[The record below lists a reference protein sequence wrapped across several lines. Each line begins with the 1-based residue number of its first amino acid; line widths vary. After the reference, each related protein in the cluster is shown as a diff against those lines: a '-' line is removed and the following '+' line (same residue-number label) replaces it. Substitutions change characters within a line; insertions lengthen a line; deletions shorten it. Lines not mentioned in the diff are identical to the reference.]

1 MMRKAR
7 LHRLILRPEFY
18 SEDNI
23 DHNIQFTLKI
33 YFKLYSNNPHK
44 RHIINA
50 NLNLSPF
57 IDLVMFIFRILY
69 DFFIKQLLFFLVLS
83 ECNF

>member
-44 RHIINA
+44 SHIINA

-69 DFFIKQLLFFLVLS
+69 DFFYQTIIVFSWALRV
-83 ECNF
+83 